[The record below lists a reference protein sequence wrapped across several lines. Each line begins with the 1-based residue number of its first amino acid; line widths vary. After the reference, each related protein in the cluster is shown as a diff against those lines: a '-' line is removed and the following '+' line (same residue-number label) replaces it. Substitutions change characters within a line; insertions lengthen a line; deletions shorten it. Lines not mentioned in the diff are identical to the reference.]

1 MVDRLRDSTR
11 RTGFSIMDHAVL
23 DDVKAFGDVY
33 EKLIYILL
41 LRHADSK
48 SGACFP
54 SYETLAEKAMC
65 SRRKAVNAV
74 KALADRGLILIERNV
89 GRSNV
94 YTVKDDVLLGGGS
107 RSEECTACTGSDDI
121 PDQGSAPCAP
131 GGCTTCTRG
140 VHAVHPNYI
149 HRTISKEL
157 YPPISPDGGSGE
169 GSPSGKTILEDESA
183 GNDIPEPEQ
192 TTLLAAPEPA
202 LEERDRGTYDVV
214 RERFAIGEGEFAGLL
229 ELWRKTYAGV
239 DVGAEIRRAIAWL
252 AENRREYRS
261 AAKFLGNWLRR
272 AKPKPGASA
281 DGFEAKARE
290 MFAVFWEAYP
300 KRDGERAAFEAFVA
314 IFAPLAREAR
324 NAAWKN
330 LESHLAVLLDR
341 IERGEISEERYVPLA
356 KNWLRGIDATKQPEH
371 VPLVERWA
379 EASGDA

>member
-1 MVDRLRDSTR
+1 
-11 RTGFSIMDHAVL
+11 
-23 DDVKAFGDVY
+23 
-33 EKLIYILL
+33 
-41 LRHADSK
+41 
-48 SGACFP
+48 
-54 SYETLAEKAMC
+54 MC
-65 SRRKAVNAV
+65 SRRTAIRTVASLV
-74 KALADRGLILIERNV
+74 RRGLVTMERTN

-94 YTVKDDVLLGGGS
+94 YTVKDDVFIGGGVSQS
-107 RSEECTACTGSDDI
+107 RQFAEANERTGECSAVTTSDELRSGRGDCR
-121 PDQGSAPCAP
+121 SP
-131 GGCTTCTRG
+131 GECPTVTPG
-140 VHAVHPNYI
+140 VTDSHPNYI
-149 HRTISKEL
+149 HGTISNEL
-157 YPPISPDGGSGE
+157 YPPISPAGGPGD